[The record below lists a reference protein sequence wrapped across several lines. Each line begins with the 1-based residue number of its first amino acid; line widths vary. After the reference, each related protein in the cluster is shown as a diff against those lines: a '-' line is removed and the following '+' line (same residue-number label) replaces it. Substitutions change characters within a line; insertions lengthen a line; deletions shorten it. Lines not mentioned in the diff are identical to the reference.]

1 LLRGSGD
8 IGAMLSTCW
17 GVCQV
22 DKGDEQNLRGKP
34 QTEGFS
40 AQSAVSD
47 PGTAFYRRNRGVWAL
62 FRCRSVLGLQDW
74 EAGGAQEIAGGRA
87 GQGHVGS
94 KGGDSPPVSMPVR
107 ADYSLFI
114 TYRASEYE

>member
-1 LLRGSGD
+1 MDSHFTQQFVELLLREKPLLRGSGD

-22 DKGDEQNLRGKP
+22 DKGNEQNLRGKP

-47 PGTAFYRRNRGVWAL
+47 PGTAFYRRNWGLWAL
-62 FRCRSVLGLQDW
+62 FRCRSVLGL
-74 EAGGAQEIAGGRA
+74 
-87 GQGHVGS
+87 
-94 KGGDSPPVSMPVR
+94 
-107 ADYSLFI
+107 
-114 TYRASEYE
+114 